1 MKARKAGIILR
12 KDAEAPRRIGKELAA
27 WLGGRGVKA
36 EIDLIRPDQDLLIV
50 LGGDGTL
57 LHVAAEA
64 AGHGIPVLGVNLG
77 GLGFLTEVAADER
90 YPALEKALA
99 GEAMIEERMMIKA
112 RLRQDDQVSAWQY
125 ALNDVVI
132 SKGATARLI
141 DLAVWA
147 DGAYIATYRADGLIF
162 STPTG
167 STAYNLSAGG
177 PIVQPRLRAV
187 LVTPIC
193 PFMLGSRP
201 VLLDGASRLQTC
213 LASGR
218 KEDEPAQVIVDG
230 RPAWEMSPAANLE
243 VVAARHPLRLVCSP
257 SQDYFEILRGKLH
270 WGGCH
275 QEGRPVCPQP

>member
-1 MKARKAGIILR
+1 MEIRKAGIILR
-12 KDAEAPRRIGKELAA
+12 KDSPAPRRIGEELVA
-27 WLGGRGVKA
+27 WLADRGVKA

-64 AGHGIPVLGVNLG
+64 AGHGIPVLGINLG
-77 GLGFLTEVAADER
+77 GLGFLTEVAVDER
-90 YPALEKALA
+90 YPALEEMLASEAL
-99 GEAMIEERMMIKA
+99 IEERMMLKA
-112 RLRQDDQVSAWQY
+112 RLRQGETVSAWQY

-132 SKGATARLI
+132 SKGATAQLI

-147 DGAYIATYRADGLIF
+147 DSAYIATYRADGLIF
-162 STPTG
+162 ATPTG

-177 PIVQPRLRAV
+177 PIVQPRLRAM

-201 VLLDGASRLQTC
+201 VLLDGASRLQVSQTD
-213 LASGR
+213 GR
-218 KEDEPAQVIVDG
+218 DNEAAQVIVDG
-230 RPAWEMSPAANLE
+230 RPAWEMNGGASLE
-243 VVAARHPLRLVCSP
+243 VVAAKHPLRLVCSP
-257 SQDYFEILRGKLH
+257 SQGYFEILRGKLH

-275 QEGRPVCPQP
+275 QDSHPLCPQP